1 MEDLY
6 TQDDYEEADHRT
18 LDAISDKV
26 DFIQRLFNDGLS
38 LEESKDKARQIIA
51 RLNNL

>member
-6 TQDDYEEADHRT
+6 THDDYEEADHRT

-26 DFIQRLFNDGLS
+26 DFIQRIFNDGLI
-38 LEESKDKARQIIA
+38 LEESKDKARQIIS
-51 RLNNL
+51 RLGNI